1 MSCHLSEILEHR
13 IDPEPELPDAHP
25 LHTHI
30 KKEIVTMITVLVA
43 RKRGTTE
50 HTYFVSTYK
59 SIGINSN
66 KTSVVGGGA
75 ERVRPRLLPSHGKVS
90 YF

>member
-1 MSCHLSEILEHR
+1 
-13 IDPEPELPDAHP
+13 
-25 LHTHI
+25 
-30 KKEIVTMITVLVA
+30 MITVLVA

-90 YF
+90 YFWGCLESSS